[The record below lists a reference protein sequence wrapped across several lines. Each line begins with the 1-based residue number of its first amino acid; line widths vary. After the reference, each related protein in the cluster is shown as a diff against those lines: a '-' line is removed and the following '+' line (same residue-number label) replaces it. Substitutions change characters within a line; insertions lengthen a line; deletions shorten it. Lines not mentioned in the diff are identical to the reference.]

1 MLINVQA
8 FPSHFCLDIRTWDLI
23 THVEEEGQ
31 TANGSFGGK

>member
-8 FPSHFCLDIRTWDLI
+8 FPSYLYLDVRTWDLI

-31 TANGSFGGK
+31 TANSSLGGK